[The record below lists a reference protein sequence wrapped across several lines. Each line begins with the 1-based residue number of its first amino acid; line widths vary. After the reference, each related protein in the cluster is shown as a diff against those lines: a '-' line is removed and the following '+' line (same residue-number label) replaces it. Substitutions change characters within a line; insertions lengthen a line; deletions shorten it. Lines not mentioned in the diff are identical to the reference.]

1 MKKKLTLFTA
11 IAIFGLAACNDATNN
26 KSTTDSVVVVP
37 NNSNTTATTTTTT
50 TVTTRKL
57 NNKQVVVLGTNKKV
71 RLVYDTV
78 HYYYVDAATNLQP
91 SGYYY
96 DPETKDTFDYRG
108 YNLNNALMYK
118 DGKYVVDEDKLMN
131 NAYNMEIRDESH
143 TMPAPNSTTDEKKIK
158 ENENSYK
165 EKTDTSKIKITDRKT
180 KIKIKTPQ

>member
-1 MKKKLTLFTA
+1 MKQRLTLFTA
-11 IAIFGLAACNDATNN
+11 IAFLGIAACNEGT
-26 KSTTDSVVVVP
+26 KTTTTTDSTVVVP
-37 NNSNTTATTTTTT
+37 ANGTTTTTTT

-57 NNKQVVVLGTNKKV
+57 NNKEVIVLGSNKKV

-78 HYYYVDAATNLQP
+78 HYYYVDAATNQQP
-91 SGYYY
+91 TGYYY

-118 DGKYVVDEDKLMN
+118 NGSYTVDESKLMDN
-131 NAYNMEIRDESH
+131 SYNMEIKNENH
-143 TMPAPNSTTDEKKIK
+143 TVVVPSNTDGEKKIK
-158 ENENSYK
+158 ENDNAYK